1 MRRWDGLVD
10 AYIEE
15 YVARGISAGMIDN
28 VRRELERWG
37 NWMKRRRPRPKLE
50 EIEAELLI
58 RYIQQRTPFRSKATV
73 YSVMS
78 RMRGM
83 GDFLV
88 RQRVWI
94 ANPLRWMQGPK
105 LTPYHRMP
113 KRIDTRAMEALW
125 AAASER
131 HGGYQRQ
138 LSITLL
144 ALLYGTGLRRGELE
158 RLDVGDWNREDG
170 ALRIDG
176 RKTGRQ
182 RSVPVAELVY
192 RCIETYLPLRHNQ
205 LERLGRI
212 DQAALFVSRDG
223 RRLSAASISLTVH
236 RLARRAGVEL
246 RSLHQFRHTCA
257 SDLIA
262 AGVRLPEVQRILGH
276 SGIGTTMRYL
286 HVADP
291 ERRAAIARHPIN
303 DWLTEAA

>member
-10 AYIEE
+10 AYLEE
-15 YVARGISAGMIDN
+15 YVARGVCTAMADN

-50 EIEAELLI
+50 AIEPQLLI
-58 RYIQQRTPFRSKATV
+58 RYLEQRTAFRAKATV

-83 GDFLV
+83 GEFLV
-88 RQRVWI
+88 REKVW
-94 ANPLRWMQGPK
+94 ASNPLRWLQGPK
-105 LTPYHRMP
+105 LTPYHRLP
-113 KRIDTRAMEALW
+113 KRIDGSAMQAMWE
-125 AAASER
+125 AAAARTSR
-131 HGGYQRQ
+131 YQQ
-138 LSITLL
+138 HSSITLL
-144 ALLYGTGLRRGELE
+144 ALLYGTGLRRGELQ
-158 RLDVGDWNREDG
+158 RLDVSDWCRAEG

-176 RKTGRQ
+176 RKTGRE
-182 RSVPVAELVY
+182 RLVPVPELVY
-192 RCIETYLPLRHNQ
+192 RCIETYLPLRHNR
-205 LERLGRI
+205 LEELGRL
-212 DQAALFVSRDG
+212 DQRALFLSRDG
-223 RRLSAASISLTVH
+223 QRLAEAALSGAVH
-236 RLARRAGVEL
+236 RLAKRAGVRL
-246 RSLHQFRHTCA
+246 HSLHQFRHTCA

-303 DWLTEAA
+303 GWLAEAA